1 LKSPLRLAC
10 TLLLLAGLCPA
21 NTIYLNDGTSITAA
35 RVTQTAAEVHYVAGG
50 VEHTIPSSS
59 VSRIEPSSGMGISV
73 GTSSSGWIAPS
84 RNSTPTRRLEDG
96 SQKSSHDELAA
107 SLSGKSAKQN
117 PGYPALGAR
126 IIGSAGVS
134 NRALYDVESEGNSN
148 QTAAAYLIASHYSY
162 EHGDSEAAQQYLR
175 RCLRLAPT
183 QPELLQWNA
192 FLLMEAGEYSAAL
205 REAKRA
211 EQEDP
216 KSVGAVRVLGMAYY
230 NSGRFDDAI
239 ATWKRAQKMEP
250 AEFITEYLAKAARE
264 QGVEGNFF
272 ESQSA
277 HFILRYEGS
286 RTGLGFA
293 PELLATLDRQYVAL
307 QNELGFS
314 PGITITV
321 IVYTGRQFSEATR
334 APDWAGG
341 INDGKIRIP
350 IRNLKSVT
358 PELER
363 VLRHEMAHSF
373 IYAYVRGACPTWL
386 HEGIAQMMEPRH
398 SGGIA
403 APLGQL
409 FHEGQAVPLRYLEGS
424 FLDLNSGQA
433 DLAYSESLA
442 AVEYLRSAK
451 GVYGLRRILDA
462 LNEGDEPE
470 AALQHAVQLNYKE
483 LESGIAGYLLAEA
496 R

>member
-1 LKSPLRLAC
+1 LKNSLRLAC

-21 NTIYLNDGTSITAA
+21 DTIYLNDGTSITAK
-35 RVTQTAAEVHYVAGG
+35 RVTRTASEVRYVAGG
-50 VEHTIPSSS
+50 AEQTIPSSS
-59 VSRIEPSSGMGISV
+59 VSRIEPGSGMGISI

-84 RNSTPTRRLEDG
+84 RNSTPTRRLGEG
-96 SQKSSHDELAA
+96 SQKASNDALADSLA
-107 SLSGKSAKQN
+107 SKSAKQN

-126 IIGSAGVS
+126 IIGSSGVS
-134 NRALYDVESEGNSN
+134 NRALYDIESEGDSS
-148 QTAAAYLIASHYSY
+148 QTVAAYLIASHYSY
-162 EHGDSEAAQQYLR
+162 EHGDSEAAQRYLR
-175 RCLRLAPT
+175 RCLRLAPA
-183 QPELLQWNA
+183 QPAVLQWNA
-192 FLLMEAGEYSAAL
+192 FLLMERGEYAAAV
-205 REAKRA
+205 RQAKRA

-216 KSVGAVRVLGMAYY
+216 KSVGALRVLGMAYY
-230 NSGRFDDAI
+230 HSGRFDDAI
-239 ATWKRAQKMEP
+239 ATWKRAQKLEP
-250 AEFITEYLAKAARE
+250 AEFITAYLEKAKRE

-277 HFILRYEGS
+277 HFMLRYEGS
-286 RTGLGFA
+286 RTELGFA
-293 PELLATLDRQYVAL
+293 PELLSTLGRQYVAL

-321 IVYTGRQFSEATR
+321 IVYTGRKFSDATR

-350 IRNLKSVT
+350 VRNLKSVT

-373 IYAYVRGACPTWL
+373 IHAYVHGACPTWL
-386 HEGIAQMMEPRH
+386 QEGIAQMVEPDT
-398 SGGIA
+398 SGALAG
-403 APLGQL
+403 PLGRAFDQ
-409 FHEGQAVPLRYLEGS
+409 GRTVPLRYLEGS
-424 FLDLNSGQA
+424 FLGLSSSQA
-433 DLAYSESLA
+433 ELAYAESLA

-470 AALQHAVQLNYKE
+470 DALQRAVQLNYKE
-483 LESGIAGYLLAEA
+483 LESGIAGYLLANA